1 VPLLGDCWRRLKGID
16 FLTQRRKEKLI
27 VFMFICSGGDDGDDE
42 VSKYII
48 GAAIEVH
55 RELGGPDLLETL
67 YEEALC
73 QELVSHGLNVQRQY
87 AVEVEYKGRALKK
100 RLVLDLLVEHKV
112 VVEVNLWKSIIHFTK
127 RSF

>member
-1 VPLLGDCWRRLKGID
+1 
-16 FLTQRRKEKLI
+16 
-27 VFMFICSGGDDGDDE
+27 MFICSGGDDGDDE

-100 RLVLDLLVEHKV
+100 RLVLPFAPLRYTSELIFCSSST
-112 VVEVNLWKSIIHFTK
+112 LSQ
-127 RSF
+127 

>member
-1 VPLLGDCWRRLKGID
+1 
-16 FLTQRRKEKLI
+16 
-27 VFMFICSGGDDGDDE
+27 MFICSGGDDGEDE

-55 RELGGPDLLETL
+55 RELGGPGLFETL